1 MRKYED
7 LNRIHENTMAPR
19 AHYIPYDSL
28 KKALKSEKAASAYYR
43 LLNGEW
49 DFAYFSRD
57 IDCPE
62 TITGWSKVQVPSC
75 WQMTGYEMPYYTNVN
90 YPYPVDPP
98 YVPDDNPVG
107 VYRTFIQVSQTE
119 AANCNYLVFEGVAPC
134 LELFVNGEY
143 VGYSTVSHCTS
154 EFAVSLHEG
163 ENEIL
168 VKVYKWCVSSYLE
181 DQDFFRNS
189 GIFRDVYLLSRPKGH
204 LFDINIGFDA
214 KGIYYDGTYRVFDA
228 EGKETDLA
236 EPILWNAEQPYLY
249 MVIVEQAGEYIPF
262 KIGLRDQKISEKGEL
277 LINGVS
283 VKLKGINHHDTHADK
298 GYVLTDEEMRK
309 ELLVMKSLNINT
321 IRTSHYP
328 PQPAFIDLC
337 NELGF
342 YVVDEADLE
351 THGFC
356 GRRTGWAYD
365 ADPIWPARNVEW
377 KDAFVDRAARLYERD
392 KNNTC
397 VVMFSLGNESN
408 FGCNHEAMSDYIRT
422 RERKRQGFNRLVHY
436 ENAYNNN
443 LDNLEPEAVDV
454 VSRMYCPV
462 QNLTEYHI
470 KSGDN
475 RPFFLCEYSH
485 AMGNGPGD
493 VVDYWRELEKH
504 DYMIGGCIWE
514 WADHVA
520 PIEEGRYG
528 YGGDFG
534 EETSDGNFCC
544 DGLVFYDRTLKA
556 GSLEAKYAYQ
566 PFAAVW
572 NDGILKILNKNDFRD
587 LAEYRFDWDVT
598 VDGIVTESGLL
609 RTEGKA
615 HEWVEMPLNITPTE
629 GKYGTYLN
637 VYMKDK
643 TGYEVGFEQIEL
655 CGRQACVEEQ
665 ADTGRPDCAGG
676 QADAGHQTD
685 VGGQVAAS
693 MVQIQEK
700 DEFATITGEGFT
712 YLFNLHYGYLEKLDD
727 FLMSPMKLSIWRAPT
742 DNDRNVAGQWYGSR
756 YDCVYT
762 KVYECSICGNAIKVK
777 AALIPISK
785 VPLFQYEAIYT
796 FAADGSVEV
805 ALTGTFDRARPY
817 LPRLGFE
824 FKVAEKEFT
833 YFGYGPGEAY
843 ADMHHGAKMGLYS
856 STAAEE
862 YVPYIKP
869 QEHGSHYNTRFL
881 KLGGF
886 TFEAPSDA
894 AQGFSCN
901 VSEYTSKELTSK
913 RHYFELEK
921 DEYTNV
927 RIDYKVSGIGSNSCG
942 PELLEKYRMND
953 GKVDFRF
960 TIKIE

>member
-1 MRKYED
+1 MRNYED

-28 KKALKSEKAASAYYR
+28 EKALKGEKEASKFYR

-57 IDCPE
+57 IDYPQV
-62 TITGWSKVQVPSC
+62 ITDWDKVQVPSC
-75 WQMTGYEMPYYTNVN
+75 WQMMGYEMPYYTNVN

-107 VYRTFIQVSQTE
+107 VYRTTIQVSGAE
-119 AANCNYLVFEGVAPC
+119 AANCNYLVFEGVSPC
-134 LELFVNGEY
+134 LELFVNGVY
-143 VGYSTVSHCTS
+143 VGYSTVSHSTS
-154 EFAVSLHEG
+154 EFAVNLKEG
-163 ENEIL
+163 NNEIL

-181 DQDFFRNS
+181 DQDFFRNN
-189 GIFRDVYLLSRPKGH
+189 GIFRDVYLLSRPAGH

-214 KGIYYDGTYRVFDA
+214 KGIYYDGVYRVFDTQ
-228 EGKETDLA
+228 GQETDLL
-236 EPILWNAEQPYLY
+236 EPILWNAEKPYLY
-249 MVIVEQAGEYIPF
+249 TVVVEQAGEFIPF

-283 VKLKGINHHDTHADK
+283 VKLKGVNHHDTHADR
-298 GYVLTDEEMRK
+298 GYVMTYEEMKK

-365 ADPIWPARNVEW
+365 ADPIWPARNTEW

-397 VVMFSLGNESN
+397 VIMFSLGNESN
-408 FGCNHEAMSDYIRT
+408 FGVNHEAMSEYIKG
-422 RERKRQGFNRLVHY
+422 RESERAGFTRLVHY

-443 LDNLEPEAVDV
+443 EDIMEPAAVDV
-454 VSRMYCPV
+454 VSRMYCSVQDLPV
-462 QNLTEYHI
+462 YQI

-493 VVDYWRELEKH
+493 VVDYWREFEKH

-520 PIEEGRYG
+520 PIGPDKYG

-544 DGLVFYDRTLKA
+544 DGLVFHDRSLKA

-566 PFAAVW
+566 PFNAVW
-572 NDGILKILNKNDFRD
+572 EAGVLKILNKYDFTD
-587 LAEYRFDWDVT
+587 LEEYRFDWEIT
-598 VDGIVTESGLL
+598 VDGMTTENGCLQ
-609 RTEGKA
+609 TPGKP
-615 HEWVEMPLNITPTE
+615 HEWVELPLTLTVNS
-629 GKYGTYLN
+629 GRYGTYLN
-637 VYMKDK
+637 VSMKDK
-643 TGYEVGFEQIEL
+643 TGYEVGVEQLEL
-655 CGRQACVEEQ
+655 CRGRAESLK
-665 ADTGRPDCAGG
+665 ASAG
-676 QADAGHQTD
+676 
-685 VGGQVAAS
+685 
-693 MVQIQEK
+693 VQIQENG
-700 DEFATITGEGFT
+700 EFATITGEGFT

-727 FLMSPMKLSIWRAPT
+727 FLKSPMKLSIWRAPT

-762 KVYECSICGNAIKVK
+762 KVYESCVCGNTIKVK
-777 AALIPISK
+777 AALTPISK
-785 VPLFQYEAIYT
+785 VPLFKYDAQYT
-796 FAADGSVEV
+796 FGADGSVEV
-805 ALTGTFDRARPY
+805 VLTGEFDRARTY

-824 FKVAEKEFT
+824 FKVAEKEFS
-833 YFGYGPGEAY
+833 YFGYGPCESY
-843 ADMHHGAKMGLYS
+843 IDMHHGAKMGLYN
-856 STAAEE
+856 STAEKE

-881 KLGGF
+881 KLGDF
-886 TFEAPSDA
+886 AFEAAPDTA
-894 AQGFSCN
+894 AGFSCN
-901 VSEYTSKELTSK
+901 VSEYTTKELTQK

-942 PELLEKYRMND
+942 PDLLEKYRMND

-960 TIKIE
+960 TILRK